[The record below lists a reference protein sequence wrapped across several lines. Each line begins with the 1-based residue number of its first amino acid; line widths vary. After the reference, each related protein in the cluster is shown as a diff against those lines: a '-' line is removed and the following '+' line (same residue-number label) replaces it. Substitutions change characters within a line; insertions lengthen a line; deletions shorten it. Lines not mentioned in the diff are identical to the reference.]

1 MKTNPIRLQEKYA
14 NSSTVTGASHELTK
28 DMINGC
34 AYFFFSSFPQSV
46 SVRIENQV
54 NLAIL

>member
-1 MKTNPIRLQEKYA
+1 MSTGKNA
-14 NSSTVTGASHELTK
+14 NSITITGASHELTK

-34 AYFFFSSFPQSV
+34 AYFFPLPFLSV